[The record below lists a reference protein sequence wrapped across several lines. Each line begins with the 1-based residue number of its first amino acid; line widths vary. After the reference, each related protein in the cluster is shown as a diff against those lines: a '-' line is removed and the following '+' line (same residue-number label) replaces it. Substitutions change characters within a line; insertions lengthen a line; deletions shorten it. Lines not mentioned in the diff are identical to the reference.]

1 MSRTRTVLIMAGG
14 TGGHVFPALAVADQL
29 RERGF
34 EILWLGAENGM
45 EGKLVGQYGYEIAE
59 LSVSR
64 LRGGGLKR
72 KLTAPFNLL
81 RAVLQARQLI
91 RARQPV
97 LAVGFG
103 GFASGPG
110 GLAAKLCK
118 VPVVVHEQNAV
129 PGLTNRLLSRL
140 ATVTLEGF
148 QGAFGNPQACWV
160 GNPVRPEITALDEP
174 ARRYAQHQGGL
185 RVLVLGGSQ
194 GALVLNQD
202 LPELLLAV
210 LGRDIQVRHQC
221 GAGRTAEAAPIYQAL
236 GLQAQVS
243 EFIDDMAEAY
253 GWADLVICRAGALTV
268 AEVAAAGVAAM
279 FVPLPSAVDDHQTLN
294 ARWLSE
300 RGAALLLP
308 QRDLGAASLAGT
320 LKPVAER
327 GQLAQIAERA
337 REQAM
342 ADSAERAATLC
353 EEVANGR

>member
-1 MSRTRTVLIMAGG
+1 MTATVLIMAGG

-29 RERGF
+29 KARGF
-34 EILWLGAENGM
+34 AILWLGAENGM
-45 EGKLVGQYGYEIAE
+45 EGKLVRRYGYEIAE
-59 LSVSR
+59 LAVSR

-72 KLTAPFNLL
+72 KLSAPVNLL
-81 RAVLQARQLI
+81 RAVLQARRLI
-91 RARQPV
+91 RQRQPV

-110 GLAAKLCK
+110 GLAARLSG

-148 QGAFGNPQACWV
+148 SGAFGDSAACWV
-160 GNPVRPEITALDEP
+160 GNPVRTEIATLDDP
-174 ARRYAQHQGGL
+174 ARRYAQHQGPL

-194 GALVLNQD
+194 GALALNRD

-210 LGRDIQVRHQC
+210 LGDDIQVRHQC
-221 GAGRTAEAAPIYQAL
+221 GAGRREEAAPIYQAL
-236 GLQAQVS
+236 HMQAEVS

-268 AEVAAAGVAAM
+268 AEVAAAGVAAL

-294 ARWLSE
+294 ARWLAD
-300 RGAALLLP
+300 RGAALLLD
-308 QRDLGAASLAGT
+308 QRQLSAAALAAV

-327 GQLAQIAERA
+327 GALAAIAVKA
-337 REQAM
+337 RGQAIP
-342 ADSAERAATLC
+342 DSAERAAALC

>member
-1 MSRTRTVLIMAGG
+1 MSATILIMAGG

-34 EILWLGAENGM
+34 DILWLGAENGM
-45 EGKLVGQYGYEIAE
+45 EGRLVRQYGYEIAE

-81 RAVLQARQLI
+81 RAVLQARQII
-91 RARQPV
+91 RERQPV

-110 GLAAKLCK
+110 GLAARLCK

-129 PGLTNRLLSRL
+129 PGLTNRLLSQM

-148 QGAFGNPQACWV
+148 QGAFGKPEACWV
-160 GNPVRPEITALDEP
+160 GNPVRPEIAAIEEP
-174 ARRYAQHQGGL
+174 SRRYAQHQGGM

-210 LGRDIQVRHQC
+210 LGRDIRVRHQS
-221 GAGRTAEAAPIYQAL
+221 GAGRTEEAAPIYQAL
-236 GLQAQVS
+236 GLDAMVT

-268 AEVAAAGVAAM
+268 AEVAAAGVAAL
-279 FVPLPSAVDDHQTLN
+279 FVPLPTAVDDHQTLN
-294 ARWLSE
+294 ARWLSD

-308 QRDLGAASLAGT
+308 QREMSAASLARV
-320 LKPVAER
+320 LNPVAER
-327 GQLAQIAERA
+327 GLLAQMAQRA
-337 REQAM
+337 REQAVV
-342 ADSAERAATLC
+342 DSAERAATLC
-353 EEVANGR
+353 EEVAHGR